1 MNSDDAT
8 ENASNVSRFL
18 KNKAMTSGRAAVQS
32 TTNIRLKLI
41 EFGSVDILDEKE
53 SIVDFWTNHK
63 RRYPEIFHLSE
74 IVFAVS
80 STEVEVERLF
90 STFNFVLTKLKTG
103 LKDENLEKII
113 FLKSNHDLF

>member
-1 MNSDDAT
+1 MMT
-8 ENASNVSRFL
+8 LQKTHRISRFL
-18 KNKAMTSGRAAVQS
+18 KNKAVTSGRAVVQS
-32 TTNIRLKLI
+32 TANIRLKLI

-74 IVFAVS
+74 IVFAVP

-90 STFNFVLTKLKTG
+90 SKFNSVLTKLKTG

-113 FLKSNHDLF
+113 FLQSNHDLF